1 MKRIESMIRLL
12 QAWGRQV
19 LTIGQMVLAVVF
31 TCILVSCDEQSN
43 PDIDDMLSPHDK
55 GESVGEALQIT
66 GYEFSNDFK
75 NMELSMRLLH
85 DVGGYDL
92 TDSSTVVAI
101 PKQQVRLLPG
111 KFADETQPVIMSVT
125 NTSRDA
131 LLKLNLK
138 LLVLVDLSLPQAQ
151 IDAEQEAVWEI
162 KALFG
167 QKNLFIAFM
176 QDDNVSETYEATDYV
191 IDNYFEHKDPSSVFL
206 YRSILTKLA
215 EFQDPKMT
223 LGQAKYKVMVILS
236 GGKTYED
243 DHPVDP
249 MHFELQQL
257 LADHARRLQGG
268 MLRLYYGSFALG
280 SQSDMDFLSMSGNTD
295 TSNIIH
301 FLCKD
306 LDGIYQTS
314 FNWQEIADD
323 IFKDFNI
330 ELSKYKVRLEN
341 PDGKVFRGNLHQLQ
355 IGFYDKE
362 SGDLVASGTTS
373 FSLGTIYDPII
384 IRDRSRLDIV
394 IAGVLTTL
402 FILLLMWIV
411 LQFIEPYIRY
421 RVFKHKYVVVYSGS
435 KMSYNGQPVSESCY
449 LCKSPFEAGDEI
461 VVKCK
466 HTTHKDCWD
475 DNDYHCPEYGRHC
488 KEGSHYYNSHNLF
501 DSRNALYYLK
511 WVLIAT
517 VAGFMAWLVFTSHKH
532 PYSAAIIQQLSTM
545 LSDQKAG
552 TQGAEHYFQQ
562 YGSHLSDLPGF
573 GQVVG
578 FLLTL
583 FLSALTVRRR
593 QWLYRIAEILL
604 RAIIA
609 SVAGVLCCLL
619 GCVISITL
627 HLDSDTFL
635 IDWIPWAL
643 LSCVIMLCVTVKTR
657 TTVRKSFLL
666 MACIVAV
673 LSMFMWAF
681 IYYNSFI
688 DYRQTLLLGF
698 IIYSV
703 AIAVCVARV
712 TPSSER
718 YFLHVEGAVKEMDIA
733 LFKWLRSDPDHIVT
747 IGKSVDCS
755 IQLSWDVNGHVAP
768 IHAEIRK
775 HISSM
780 RLSAL
785 EEGVMIGDKPLP
797 VGKEVW
803 LYHGRS
809 FTVGNTTFTYV
820 EKDLK

>member
-1 MKRIESMIRLL
+1 MNRIESAIRLL
-12 QAWGRQV
+12 HAGGQQVFAIGLRVLAIV
-19 LTIGQMVLAVVF
+19 LTCL
-31 TCILVSCDEQSN
+31 LVSCDEQGN
-43 PDIDDMLSPHDK
+43 QDIDDMLSPLDK
-55 GESVGEALQIT
+55 GESVGEALQIID
-66 GYEFSNDFK
+66 YDFSNEYKD
-75 NMELSMRLLH
+75 MELSMRLLH

-151 IDAEQEAVWEI
+151 VDAEQEAVKEI
-162 KALFG
+162 KALLG
-167 QKNLFIAFM
+167 QKNLYIAFM
-176 QDDNVSETYEATDYV
+176 QGDNVSETYEATDYV

-268 MLRLYYGSFALG
+268 MLRLYYGSFALA
-280 SQSDMDFLSMSGNTD
+280 SQSDLDFLSMSDNNDD
-295 TSNIIH
+295 TNIIH
-301 FLCKD
+301 FMCKD
-306 LDGIYQTS
+306 MGGLYQTS
-314 FNWQEIADD
+314 FNWQEIEDD
-323 IFKDFNI
+323 IFKEFNI
-330 ELSKYKVRLEN
+330 ELSKYKVKLEN

-355 IGFYDKE
+355 IGFYDKK
-362 SGDLVASGTTS
+362 SGDLIASGTTS
-373 FSLGTIYDPII
+373 FSLGTVYDPII
-384 IRDRSRLDIV
+384 IRDRPRIDII
-394 IAGVLTTL
+394 IAGLLITFFIFLLT
-402 FILLLMWIV
+402 WIV

-421 RVFKHKYVVVYSGS
+421 LIFKHKYVVVYSGS
-435 KMSYNGQPVSESCY
+435 KMSYNGQAVSESCY
-449 LCKSPFEAGDEI
+449 ICKSPFESGDEI

-466 HTTHKDCWD
+466 HTSHKECWD
-475 DNDYHCPEYGRHC
+475 DNEYHCPEYGRHC
-488 KEGSHYYNSHNLF
+488 KDGSHYYNTHNLT
-501 DSRNALYYLK
+501 DSRNALFYLK
-511 WVLIAT
+511 WVLIAIM
-517 VAGFMAWLVFTSHKH
+517 AGFVAWFIFTIRDNPASSK
-532 PYSAAIIQQLSTM
+532 IIEYVSQM
-545 LSDQKAG
+545 LSDQEAG
-552 TQGAEHYFQQ
+552 TQGAQSYFRD

-573 GQVVG
+573 GQVLG

-583 FLSALTVRRR
+583 FLSMLTVRRR
-593 QWLYRIAEILL
+593 KWLYRIAEILL
-604 RAIIA
+604 RAFIA
-609 SVAGVLCCLL
+609 SVVGIISCLL
-619 GCVISITL
+619 GCVIFIVL
-627 HLDSDTFL
+627 RMDSNTFL

-643 LSCVIMLCVTVKTR
+643 LSCVIMLCVTVKTC
-657 TTVRKSFLL
+657 TPIRKSFFL
-666 MACIVAV
+666 MALIIAV

-688 DYRQTLLLGF
+688 DYRQTLLVGF
-698 IIYSV
+698 IAYSV
-703 AIAVCVARV
+703 AIAVCIARI

-718 YFLHVEGAVKEMDIA
+718 YFLHIEGAVKEMDIA
-733 LFKWLRSDPDHIVT
+733 LYKWLRANPDCVIT

-755 IQLSWDVNGHVAP
+755 IQLSWDINGTVAP
-768 IHAEIRK
+768 VHAEIRK
-775 HISSM
+775 YSDSL
-780 RLSAL
+780 RLEAI
-785 EEGVMIGDKPLP
+785 EEGVMIGDKPMA
-797 VGKEVW
+797 VGKKEW

-809 FTVGNTTFTYV
+809 FTIGNTTFTYI

>member
-1 MKRIESMIRLL
+1 MFAIGLRVLAI
-12 QAWGRQV
+12 V
-19 LTIGQMVLAVVF
+19 LTCL
-31 TCILVSCDEQSN
+31 LVSCDEQGN
-43 PDIDDMLSPHDK
+43 QDIDDMLSPLDK
-55 GESVGEALQIT
+55 GESVGEALQIID
-66 GYEFSNDFK
+66 YDFSNEYKD
-75 NMELSMRLLH
+75 MELSMRLLH

-151 IDAEQEAVWEI
+151 VDAEQEAVKEI
-162 KALFG
+162 KALLG
-167 QKNLFIAFM
+167 QKNLYIAFM
-176 QDDNVSETYEATDYV
+176 QGDNVSETYEATDYV

>member
-1 MKRIESMIRLL
+1 M
-12 QAWGRQV
+12 
-19 LTIGQMVLAVVF
+19 
-31 TCILVSCDEQSN
+31 
-43 PDIDDMLSPHDK
+43 
-55 GESVGEALQIT
+55 
-66 GYEFSNDFK
+66 
-75 NMELSMRLLH
+75 
-85 DVGGYDL
+85 
-92 TDSSTVVAI
+92 
-101 PKQQVRLLPG
+101 
-111 KFADETQPVIMSVT
+111 
-125 NTSRDA
+125 
-131 LLKLNLK
+131 
-138 LLVLVDLSLPQAQ
+138 
-151 IDAEQEAVWEI
+151 
-162 KALFG
+162 
-167 QKNLFIAFM
+167 
-176 QDDNVSETYEATDYV
+176 
-191 IDNYFEHKDPSSVFL
+191 
-206 YRSILTKLA
+206 
-215 EFQDPKMT
+215 
-223 LGQAKYKVMVILS
+223 
-236 GGKTYED
+236 
-243 DHPVDP
+243 
-249 MHFELQQL
+249 
-257 LADHARRLQGG
+257 
-268 MLRLYYGSFALG
+268 
-280 SQSDMDFLSMSGNTD
+280 
-295 TSNIIH
+295 
-301 FLCKD
+301 
-306 LDGIYQTS
+306 
-314 FNWQEIADD
+314 
-323 IFKDFNI
+323 
-330 ELSKYKVRLEN
+330 
-341 PDGKVFRGNLHQLQ
+341 Q

-384 IRDRSRLDIV
+384 IRDRSWFDVV

-402 FILLLMWIV
+402 LILLLTWII

-475 DNDYHCPEYGRHC
+475 DNEYHCPEYGRHC
-488 KEGSHYYNSHNLF
+488 KEGSHYYNCHNLL

-511 WVLIAT
+511 WVLVAI
-517 VAGFMAWLVFTSHKH
+517 VAGFMAWLLFTSHKH
-532 PYSAAIIQQLSTM
+532 PYSSAIIQQLSTM

-552 TQGAEHYFQQ
+552 TQGAEHYFQE

-573 GQVVG
+573 GQIVG

-583 FLSALTVRRR
+583 FLSVLTVRRR
-593 QWLYRIAEILL
+593 QWLYRIAEILF

-619 GCVISITL
+619 GCVISIAL

-643 LSCVIMLCVTVKTR
+643 LSGVIMLCVTVKTR

-681 IYYNSFI
+681 IYYNSFMN
-688 DYRQTLLLGF
+688 YRQALLLGF

-703 AIAVCVARV
+703 AIAVCVARI

-733 LFKWLRSDPDHIVT
+733 LYKWMRSDPDHIVT
-747 IGKSVDCS
+747 IGKSIDCS

>member
-1 MKRIESMIRLL
+1 MKRIESKIRLL
-12 QAWGRQV
+12 QTWGRQA
-19 LTIGQMVLAVVF
+19 LTIGQLVLAVVF
-31 TCILVSCDEQSN
+31 TCLLVSCDEQGD
-43 PDIDDMLSPHDK
+43 PDIDDMLSSHDK

-66 GYEFSNDFK
+66 GYEFSNDYK

-92 TDSSTVVAI
+92 TDSSSVVAR

-111 KFADETQPVIMSVT
+111 KFADETQPLITGVT
-125 NTSRDA
+125 NISREA
-131 LLKLNLK
+131 LQKLNLK

-176 QDDNVSETYEATDYV
+176 QGDNVSETYEATDYV
-191 IDNYFEHKDPSSVFL
+191 IENYFEHKDPSSVFL
-206 YRSILTKLA
+206 YRSILTKMA

-223 LGQAKYKVMVILS
+223 LGQAQYKVMVVLS

-243 DHPVDP
+243 DQPVDP

-257 LADHARRLQGG
+257 LADNARRLQGG
-268 MLRLYYGSFALG
+268 MLRLYYGSFALA
-280 SQSDMDFLSMSGNTD
+280 SQSDLDFLSMSDNSD
-295 TSNIIH
+295 NSNIIH
-301 FLCKD
+301 VMCKD
-306 LDGIYQTS
+306 LGGIYQTS

-330 ELSKYKVRLEN
+330 ELSKYKVRLEH

-384 IRDRSRLDIV
+384 IRDRSRFDVV

-402 FILLLMWIV
+402 LILLLTWII

-475 DNDYHCPEYGRHC
+475 DNEYHCPEYGRHC
-488 KEGSHYYNSHNLF
+488 KEGSHYYNWHNLL

-511 WVLIAT
+511 WVLVAI
-517 VAGFMAWLVFTSHKH
+517 VAGFMAWLLFTSHKH
-532 PYSAAIIQQLSTM
+532 PYSSAIIQQLSTM

-552 TQGAEHYFQQ
+552 TQGAEHYFQE

-573 GQVVG
+573 GQIVG

-583 FLSALTVRRR
+583 FLSVLTVRRR
-593 QWLYRIAEILL
+593 QWLYRIAEILF

-619 GCVISITL
+619 GCVISIAL

-643 LSCVIMLCVTVKTR
+643 LSGVIMLCVTVKTR

-681 IYYNSFI
+681 IYYNSFMN
-688 DYRQTLLLGF
+688 YRQALLLGF

-703 AIAVCVARV
+703 AIAVCVARI

-733 LFKWLRSDPDHIVT
+733 LYKWMRSDPDHIVT